1 VKAISYSRAA
11 VKALRSMP
19 GKHAELLVEKLEL
32 YAASGRAA
40 NVARLAG
47 SDMLRLRHGD
57 WRAVFEDTREQ
68 IIVHFIGHRREIYR

>member
-1 VKAISYSRAA
+1 
-11 VKALRSMP
+11 MP
-19 GKHAELLVEKLEL
+19 GKDAEL
-32 YAASGRAA
+32 
-40 NVARLAG
+40 RLAG